1 MPYTSINRVTL
12 VGNLTHDPELREL
25 PSNRRVCHLRV
36 ACASRRRTDDGEYE
50 AKPNFFDVSVFGP
63 PGESAHRYL
72 QKGSPVAVDGRL
84 EWSSWEGSDGKRR
97 EAVSIV
103 ATEVQFLRGRGEELA
118 EAAAQSA
125 EDPRAGD
132 ALAMDPGSVR
142 VPA

>member
-25 PSNRRVCHLRV
+25 PSGRRVCHLRV
-36 ACASRRRTDDGEYE
+36 ACTSRRRTDDGDYE
-50 AKPNFFDVSVFGP
+50 AKPNYFDVSVFGP

-84 EWSSWEGSDGKRR
+84 EWSSWEGVDGKRR
-97 EAVSIV
+97 QAVGIV
-103 ATEVQFLRGRGEELA
+103 ASEVQFLRGRGA
-118 EAAAQSA
+118 EAEGALGRSP
-125 EDPRAGD
+125 EDPLAGD
-132 ALAMDPGSVR
+132 KSGAESRAVQ

>member
-25 PSNRRVCHLRV
+25 RSGRRVCHLRV
-36 ACASRRRTDDGEYE
+36 ACTSRRRGEDGELE
-50 AKPNFFDVSVFGP
+50 AKPNYFDVSVFGP

-84 EWSSWEGSDGKRR
+84 EWSSWEDADGKVRQ
-97 EAVSIV
+97 AVTIIAS
-103 ATEVQFLRGRGEELA
+103 EVQFLRGRGGALA
-118 EAAAQSA
+118 EPSAQSPGDPAGA
-125 EDPRAGD
+125 EEIAAGSHS
-132 ALAMDPGSVR
+132 AG